1 MSIGKILQ
9 SIIIEPIRLIFE
21 FIFGLAYRVTGANA
35 VLAII
40 SLSIIVNL
48 VIYPLYKK
56 ADELQEK
63 QKEKENKLKPSIDH
77 IKKTFKGD
85 EAYMMLQT
93 LYRQNDYSPLS
104 VLNGSVSLLLQIPFF
119 MAAYQFLHDCPA
131 LEYSFGIFKNLSKPD
146 AMLRLGSFDV
156 NVLPIAMTLINLVS
170 VAIYT
175 KGQKFKDKIQL
186 LIMALFFLVFLYDSP
201 SGLVFYWLL
210 NNVFSLVKTLYK
222 NVKNKF
228 LAISVTCLAVSLV
241 LLVSGLFI
249 HPLAT
254 VKRKIGLIILCCGLC
269 VPMILYAFRK
279 YIPDFKIPDF
289 SKEDE
294 HVFTFSALLNT
305 ALVGALIPSAMVA
318 SSPGEFVNLE
328 NIVSPSFYVV
338 NSTLI
343 AGGLFI
349 LWLGIFYYL
358 SNNTGKKVVSMISL
372 LISTVALI
380 DYMGFGKDLGVIL
393 PTMVFEEMFNYSM
406 MQKLV
411 NLAVLFVGCLAV
423 MLVWYRKKQIITI
436 ALLSGALAIGAM
448 SVVNLIKING
458 VVKNIK
464 PVAVVDKDKV
474 SFNMS
479 TNGKNTVVIM
489 LDRAISCYVPYIFQE
504 KPELY
509 EKYDGFTY
517 YPNAVSYGVSTNFG
531 IPTIYGGYEYTPE
544 EMNKRENE
552 LLADKHDE
560 SLKVTPYLLSE
571 NGFNVTLFDPSYA
584 GYDNVVPD
592 LSIFD
597 DNERIS
603 SFITQG
609 MYNELRNV
617 TSEHIWDR
625 NFVRYGLFKA
635 TPVLFQELVYDKG
648 EYWEFK
654 YSEFTTIQVAEDEYH
669 ATGVKNSFTD
679 AYDVL
684 RHLGDLTVIKND
696 DSNNCLMMTS
706 MATHEPMLLQL
717 PDYTVSEVVDNSA
730 YVGRKYVCNGREIT
744 FDNSYE
750 LSHYHVDAASL
761 ITLGKWFDFLKE
773 KGVWDN
779 TKIII
784 VSDHGRGLNQIPEFV
799 YDKKHDFQNF
809 NCLLMVKDYNAKGFI
824 TSDEFMTTADVPTL
838 ALKDNVNDPVN
849 PFTGKP
855 INSDEK
861 KDGVTLLYSEMFDI
875 TINNGKKFMP
885 GDWFSVHDDIFNP
898 DNWQYL
904 GNH

>member
-35 VLAII
+35 LLAII

-63 QKEKENKLKPSIDH
+63 QKEKENKLKPSIEH

-186 LIMALFFLVFLYDSP
+186 LIMALFFLVSLYDSP

-254 VKRKIGLIILCCGLC
+254 VKRKIGLIILCCGLF
-269 VPMILYAFRK
+269 VPMILYGFRK

-338 NSTLI
+338 NSILI

-393 PTMVFEEMFNYSM
+393 PTMVFEEMFNYSK

-809 NCLLMVKDYNAKGFI
+809 NCLLMVKDYDAKGFI

>member
-1 MSIGKILQ
+1 
-9 SIIIEPIRLIFE
+9 
-21 FIFGLAYRVTGANA
+21 
-35 VLAII
+35 
-40 SLSIIVNL
+40 
-48 VIYPLYKK
+48 
-56 ADELQEK
+56 
-63 QKEKENKLKPSIDH
+63 
-77 IKKTFKGD
+77 
-85 EAYMMLQT
+85 
-93 LYRQNDYSPLS
+93 
-104 VLNGSVSLLLQIPFF
+104 
-119 MAAYQFLHDCPA
+119 
-131 LEYSFGIFKNLSKPD
+131 
-146 AMLRLGSFDV
+146 
-156 NVLPIAMTLINLVS
+156 

-175 KGQKFKDKIQL
+175 RGQKFKDKIQL
-186 LIMALFFLVFLYDSP
+186 LVMALFFLVFLYDSP

-254 VKRKIGLIILCCGLC
+254 VKRKIGLIILCCGLF
-269 VPMILYAFRK
+269 VPMILYGFRK

-338 NSTLI
+338 NSILI

-358 SNNTGKKVVSMISL
+358 SNNTGKKVVSIISL

-393 PTMVFEEMFNYSM
+393 PTMVFEEMFNYSK

-809 NCLLMVKDYNAKGFI
+809 NCLLMVKDYDAKGFI

>member
-35 VLAII
+35 LLAII

-761 ITLGKWFDFLKE
+761 IILGKWFDFLKE

-809 NCLLMVKDYNAKGFI
+809 NCLLMVKDYDANGFI

-838 ALKDNVNDPVN
+838 ALKDNVYDPVN

>member
-131 LEYSFGIFKNLSKPD
+131 LEYSFGVFKNLSKPD

-254 VKRKIGLIILCCGLC
+254 VKRKIGLIILCCGLF
-269 VPMILYAFRK
+269 VPMILYGFRK

-338 NSTLI
+338 NSILI

-358 SNNTGKKVVSMISL
+358 SNNTGKKVVSIISL

-393 PTMVFEEMFNYSM
+393 PTMVFEEMFNYSK

-448 SVVNLIKING
+448 SVVNIIKING
-458 VVKNIK
+458 VVRNIK

-717 PDYTVSEVVDNSA
+717 PDYTVSEIVDNSA

-809 NCLLMVKDYNAKGFI
+809 NCLLMVKDYDAKGFI